1 MRRVTRI
8 PTDDGSER
16 LTTGQA
22 NPTHIEATIRR
33 WAAISARVKE
43 LEGQKDA
50 LRPELLAYAEH
61 RGKVDANGHQHVDL
75 GTPIQM
81 SGGKTFLGI
90 TREKRTS
97 RVLNEESVR
106 RLAAA
111 KGLTDR
117 FFRQEVITVLDPEE
131 IYRAHQEELISDEE
145 LEGLIDTT
153 ITHAL
158 KGR

>member
-1 MRRVTRI
+1 MRRVTRST
-8 PTDDGSER
+8 PTDGDER

-22 NPTHIEATIRR
+22 DPHIEAAIRR
-33 WAAISARVKE
+33 WAVISARVQE
-43 LEGQKDA
+43 LEGQKGA
-50 LRPELLAYAEH
+50 LRPELLTWAER
-61 RGKVDANGHQHVDL
+61 RGRVDAGGHQHVDL
-75 GTPIQM
+75 STPIQM
-81 SGGKTFLGI
+81 PGGKTLLGV
-90 TREKRTS
+90 TREKRVS

-106 RLAAA
+106 ELAAE

-117 FFRQEVITVLDPEE
+117 FFREEVITVLDTEE

-153 ITHAL
+153 ITYAL